1 MGAALYIVLE
11 KNIPGLDTMI
21 DGKMLNKLEEDLAEA
36 AERRGVRPLM
46 EFFSTDAD
54 EASDLLG
61 EDIEGIEIP
70 PAQWF
75 SADDGLKT
83 VDALLAE
90 VAAPSELSAAREDL
104 LGCQRV
110 LRDAQKNGV
119 RWRFALD
126 F

>member
-11 KNIPGLDTMI
+11 KKMPGIDTTI
-21 DGKMLNKLEEDLAEA
+21 DGKMLSKFEEALGQIAK
-36 AERRGVRPLM
+36 RRGARPLM
-46 EFFSTDAD
+46 EYFSTDPD
-54 EASDLLG
+54 EAAEILG
-61 EDIEGIEIP
+61 DEMEGIEIP

-75 SADDGLKT
+75 SAADGLKT

-90 VAAPSELSAAREDL
+90 VETSPELRAAKDDL

-110 LRDAQKNGV
+110 LREAHKAGV
-119 RWRFALD
+119 RWRLAID